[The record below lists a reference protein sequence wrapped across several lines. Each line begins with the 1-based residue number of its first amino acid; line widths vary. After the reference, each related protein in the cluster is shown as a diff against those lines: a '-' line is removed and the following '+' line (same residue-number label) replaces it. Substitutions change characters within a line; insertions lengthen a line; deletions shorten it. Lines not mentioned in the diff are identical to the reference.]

1 MLPRVEQALHVAAAS
16 RQFLVGPVVG
26 GAQLACEISFWV
38 FLISEL
44 VVQYVF
50 RVRRTSAVLLVM
62 APLVDVVLLIAT
74 VIDLHNGG
82 TADWSHDLAA
92 LYIGF
97 SVAYGHR
104 LILWAD
110 VRFAHRFA
118 GGPAPRR

>member
-1 MLPRVEQALHVAAAS
+1 
-16 RQFLVGPVVG
+16 
-26 GAQLACEISFWV
+26 V

-44 VVQYVF
+44 VAQYVF

-62 APLVDVVLLIAT
+62 APLVDVALLIAT